1 MEFFWVAIPLP
12 SSRFCLITERTA
24 VTLWFCLVFPG
35 SGGCWLQP
43 FCHDPPF
50 FYPGLFSG
58 LFGPARRHRLFRRCD
73 LNGWS
78 VNDEFFQAGDIIN
91 VTWISFRDVD
101 VYIYIL
107 WCWDTRFHF
116 LFVYI
121 FHRLNLW
128 FDLRE
133 PEVPEE
139 VKVQKYT
146 VDGRNNPVS
155 DGR

>member
-101 VYIYIL
+101 VYIYI
-107 WCWDTRFHF
+107 
-116 LFVYI
+116 YI
-121 FHRLNLW
+121 YFDVGTLDFTSCLCTYFIGWIYDLTWGSQKVLKKSKCRSRLLM
-128 FDLRE
+128 
-133 PEVPEE
+133 EE
-139 VKVQKYT
+139 II
-146 VDGRNNPVS
+146 
-155 DGR
+155 